1 MAHSSGTLLIAF
13 YDSTFCIWIGSF
25 IYLFPWRLWG
35 GDIAIYFCNGNF
47 YKTSKRICLWSS
59 LRFLSNTQR
68 NHWRETHRW
77 HLPPRWAVTPR
88 LEGKRNQRQNLFAIR
103 PTFQQYKNK
112 QLKRR
117 IGKRMSKFISL
128 AIFSYK
134 LFNHELNPFLEQ
146 VSLIKI

>member
-1 MAHSSGTLLIAF
+1 MAHSSGTLLRAF
-13 YDSTFCIWIGSF
+13 MILLSVFELEALF
-25 IYLFPWRLWG
+25 IYFLWRLWG
-35 GDIAIYFCNGNF
+35 DTAIYFCNGNF

-77 HLPPRWAVTPR
+77 HLSPRWAVTPR
-88 LEGKRNQRQNLFAIR
+88 LEGKRNQRRNLFAIL
-103 PTFQQYKNK
+103 PTFQWYKNK

-117 IGKRMSKFISL
+117 VGKRMSKFISL

-134 LFNHELNPFLEQ
+134 LFNHELNPFLVQ
-146 VSLIKI
+146 VSLIKM